1 MSDGEK
7 RILDY
12 LIPLGLELL
21 GYEWK
26 KNFGLGKI
34 TFLVSELFK
43 FFFILVSNLFFC
55 NQMYKQ

>member
-1 MSDGEK
+1 MTDGEK

-12 LIPLGLELL
+12 LITLGLELL

-26 KNFGLGKI
+26 ENFEFGKI

-43 FFFILVSNLFFC
+43 FFYFGIWPFFC
-55 NQMYKQ
+55 NQMYKR